1 MAAMSDLC
9 CSAHL
14 KQNNIA
20 AIRAVFYRADCATKK
35 EIASACGLSLAAC
48 TSLLAEMIA
57 DGQVLELSF
66 AAPNGGRPARR
77 FSLNPDY
84 AHILCLY
91 TDNNTHESSGL
102 ALRIC
107 NLRGKALSEKF
118 CPLSDIHP
126 DDVLSL
132 ASDTLQ
138 KDPLI
143 RAVGLGVSGHVMQDG
158 LINSCSFRTL
168 EKFRAKEVLE
178 EKLGVTVL
186 VENDM
191 YFTSYGFYVRN
202 HSNHPY
208 SLSVLYWPSHECA
221 GAGSVVD
228 GHVVV
233 GSTKFAGGIACLP
246 FPNSSSVSES
256 VTRMRRG
263 DETVSMM
270 GTAAICTIA
279 LINPEII
286 FITGSEANNVHEEDI
301 IRCCKQMIP
310 EKHLP
315 VFKLQA
321 SMHEEY
327 MTGIFERAR
336 EEMPFHRL

>member
-1 MAAMSDLC
+1 MSELC

-20 AIRAVFYRADCATKK
+20 AIRSSLYNADCATKK

-48 TSLLAEMIA
+48 TSLLAEMIE
-57 DGQVLELSF
+57 DGQVLELSC

-77 FSLNPDY
+77 FSLNPNY

-102 ALRIC
+102 ALRIYDLKG
-107 NLRGKALSEKF
+107 NVLKEKFYPLSE
-118 CPLSDIHP
+118 IHP
-126 DDVLSL
+126 DDVLSI
-132 ASDTLQ
+132 AQDTVQ

-143 RAVGLGVSGHVMQDG
+143 RAMGLGIAGHVLQEG
-158 LINSCSFRTL
+158 IINSCSFRTL
-168 EKFRAKEVLE
+168 QKFRAKEALE
-178 EKLGVTVL
+178 EKLGFTVL

-191 YFTSYGFYVRN
+191 YFASYGFYARN
-202 HSNHPY
+202 HSNRPY

-233 GSTKFAGGIACLP
+233 GSTKFAGGIAYLP
-246 FPNSSSVSES
+246 FPNSLSVSES

-270 GTAAICTIA
+270 GTAAICSIA
-279 LINPEII
+279 LINPEVI
-286 FITGSEANNVHEEDI
+286 FITGSEADNVREEDLI
-301 IRCCKQMIP
+301 KYCKQSIP
-310 EKHLP
+310 ENHLP

-336 EEMPFHRL
+336 EEMKFHRL

>member
-1 MAAMSDLC
+1 MTDPC
-9 CSAHL
+9 CCADL
-14 KQNNIA
+14 KQRNIA
-20 AIRAVFYRADCATKK
+20 AIRSALYNADCATKK
-35 EIASACGLSLAAC
+35 DIACASGLSLASC

-57 DGQVLELSF
+57 DGQVLELSC

-77 FSLNPDY
+77 FSINPDH

-107 NLRGKALSEKF
+107 DLHGKVLSEKF

-132 ASDTLQ
+132 TRETLE

-158 LINSCSFRTL
+158 RINSCSFRAL
-168 EKFRAKEVLE
+168 EKFRAKEVME
-178 EKLGVTVL
+178 EKLRVTVL

-191 YFTSYGFYVRN
+191 YFTSYGFYIR
-202 HSNHPY
+202 HPQDRPY
-208 SLSVLYWPSHECA
+208 SLSVLYWPSHGGA

-233 GSTKFAGGIACLP
+233 GSTKFAGGIVCLP
-246 FPNSSSVSES
+246 FPNGSLSVSES
-256 VTRMRRG
+256 FARMLRG

-270 GTAAICTIA
+270 GTAAICSIA
-279 LINPEII
+279 LINPDVI
-286 FITGSEANNVHEEDI
+286 FITGSEADNVSEEDI
-301 IRCCKQMIP
+301 VRYCMQTIP
-310 EKHLP
+310 EAHLP
-315 VFKLQA
+315 VFKLQPN
-321 SMHEEY
+321 MHEEY

-336 EEMPFHRL
+336 EELQFRRL

>member
-1 MAAMSDLC
+1 MSELC

-20 AIRAVFYRADCATKK
+20 AIRAVLYQADCATKK
-35 EIASACGLSLAAC
+35 EIALACGLSLAAC
-48 TSLLAEMIA
+48 TSLLAEMIE
-57 DGQVLELSF
+57 DGQVLELSC

-102 ALRIC
+102 ALRIY
-107 NLRGKALSEKF
+107 NLKGAVVKEKFYPLSE
-118 CPLSDIHP
+118 IHP

-132 ASDTLQ
+132 AQDTVR

-143 RAVGLGVSGHVMQDG
+143 RAMGLGVCGHVMQDG

-168 EKFRAKEVLE
+168 QKFRAKEVLE
-178 EKLGVTVL
+178 EKLGITVL

-191 YFTSYGFYVRN
+191 YFASYGFYVRN
-202 HSNHPY
+202 RNDRPY

-233 GSTKFAGGIACLP
+233 GSTKFAGGVAYLP
-246 FPNSSSVSES
+246 FPDHSLSVLES
-256 VTRMRRG
+256 VMRMRRG

-270 GTAAICTIA
+270 GTVAICSIA
-279 LINPEII
+279 LINPEVI
-286 FITGSEANNVHEEDI
+286 FITGSEADNVSEADLI
-301 IRCCKQMIP
+301 QYCMQTIP
-310 EKHLP
+310 ENHLP

-336 EEMPFHRL
+336 EEMKFHRL

>member
-1 MAAMSDLC
+1 MTDLC
-9 CSAHL
+9 CSANL

-20 AIRAVFYRADCATKK
+20 AIRTVLYHADCATKK
-35 EIASACGLSLAAC
+35 DIAVACGLSLAAC

-91 TDNNTHESSGL
+91 TDNNTHESSGI

-107 NLRGKALSEKF
+107 DLKGKRLSEKF
-118 CPLSDIHP
+118 CPLSEIYP
-126 DDVLSL
+126 DDLVSL
-132 ASDTLQ
+132 VSETVQ

-143 RAVGLGVSGHVMQDG
+143 RSVGIGISGHVHHDG
-158 LINSCSFRTL
+158 TIGACSFRTL
-168 EKFRAKEVLE
+168 SSFNPKAVLE
-178 EKLGVTVL
+178 EKLGIPTL
-186 VENDM
+186 AENDM
-191 YFTSYGFYVRN
+191 YFTSYGFYTRAP
-202 HSNHPY
+202 SEKPY

-233 GSTKFAGGIACLP
+233 GSTKFAGSIVCLP
-246 FPNSSSVSES
+246 SPNRSLSLEES
-256 VTRMRRG
+256 FMRMIRG
-263 DETVSMM
+263 DEIVSMM
-270 GTAAICTIA
+270 GSAAICSIV
-279 LINPEII
+279 LINPDII
-286 FITGSEANNVHEEDI
+286 YITGSQAENVAVEDI
-301 IRCCKQMIP
+301 VSYCRQTIP
-310 EKHLP
+310 EDHLP

-321 SMHEEY
+321 NMHEEY